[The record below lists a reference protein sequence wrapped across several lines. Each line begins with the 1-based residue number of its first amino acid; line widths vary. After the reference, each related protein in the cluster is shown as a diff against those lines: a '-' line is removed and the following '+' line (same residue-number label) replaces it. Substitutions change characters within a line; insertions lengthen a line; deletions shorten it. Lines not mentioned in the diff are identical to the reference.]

1 MTAGWGSFRPP
12 DNDIILFVP
21 GVVES
26 GGGRHHDGGD
36 EEIELIH
43 GGIGQA
49 KAIDGDSSQG
59 RIVRHHSRNGV

>member
-1 MTAGWGSFRPP
+1 
-12 DNDIILFVP
+12 
-21 GVVES
+21 VES